1 MPALTAAVIAI
12 TAASSITKFKGE
24 RDAANSAESQGTYEK
39 SVYDQNAK
47 YAEQQAADAVDI
59 GQEAEYRHRAG
70 VRGLVGSQRAA
81 SAAQG
86 IEIDS
91 GSALDVQLESVGI
104 GELDAL
110 TIRNNAARE
119 AWGYKVEA
127 ADLRNRGK
135 MAQFAGKTAAASYRN
150 ASWSTLL
157 TGASELAYMGANMP
171 SKTKSSTNYDT
182 QSKSVG
188 AQIRGY

>member
-1 MPALTAAVIAI
+1 MAALTAAVIGL
-12 TAASSITKFKGE
+12 TVASTVTKFKSE
-24 RDAANSAESQGTYEK
+24 RDSAKGAERQGNYEK
-39 SVYDQNAK
+39 QIYDQNAK
-47 YAEQQAADAVDI
+47 YAEQQAADAIQV

-86 IEIDS
+86 IDIDS
-91 GSALDVQLESVGI
+91 GSALDIQLESVGI

-127 ADLRNRGK
+127 ADLRNRGAL
-135 MAQFAGKTAAASYRN
+135 AQYAGRNAAASYRN
-150 ASWSTLL
+150 QSWSTLL
-157 TGASELAYMGANMP
+157 TGAGELATMEIMRNP
-171 SKTKSSTNYDT
+171 KKIKSDSNATVDRY
-182 QSKSVG
+182 
-188 AQIRGY
+188 AQ